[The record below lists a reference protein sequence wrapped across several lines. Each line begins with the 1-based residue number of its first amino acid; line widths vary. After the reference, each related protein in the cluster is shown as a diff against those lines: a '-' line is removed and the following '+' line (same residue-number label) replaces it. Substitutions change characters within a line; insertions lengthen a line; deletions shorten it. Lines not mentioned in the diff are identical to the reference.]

1 MVLRSG
7 GYVLKQFKLL
17 SLILFLCV
25 LSACGAKN
33 NDWETTEG
41 EQRYQATS
49 IAEHVSAMCF
59 SQDNL
64 YLQKIDSGEILQYGG
79 GSLLTAPNSGF
90 TRAGEGSVIVAEAVN
105 AERFA
110 VHIHNPAANTQ
121 TDMDVSVENSG
132 MAQLKCNQLLM
143 FQDQIVLTW
152 TGTNSQLSS
161 YRYGFVRID
170 TTTQS
175 VSRSKS
181 LKAAPAGFAVL
192 DDKLYAAAGDKLY
205 LVTEDALKQEAAF
218 PFQIQACGPGP
229 EGSVILASELALF
242 QWVPGTNQL
251 TELLRWG
258 DVLLSAAPSQIA
270 ADSSGR
276 IYCLS
281 DTTVFCCTAQADTS
295 DTNTLILATDTPQS
309 VGGMVAQFNQSHTD
323 YQIVVETYSS
333 EDKSRLNMD
342 FATGNTP
349 DIFCFGTDFYGMS
362 PFKPSV
368 YAAKGMLLDM
378 YSFIDSDPELTRDSF
393 LPNVLGALES
403 ENGAI
408 YTMPSG
414 FWADVIVGSSHEI
427 GNRSSWNF
435 QEMQEVVNELGY
447 EGPVMGPHVTQDL
460 LLQFVLAYNQDEF
473 VDWAS
478 GTCRFDTEAFG
489 ELLQFVAQAPETQN
503 LSDERNDFELISAG
517 EQLLMYGKLGNVKSI
532 QKFQQNFGT
541 TDLSFVG
548 FPASSGIGNAISYDM
563 SLAISAGCQAPDAA
577 WEFVRAFYLDDYDAP
592 AFPVNQVALKRKFAQ
607 EQEKAGETVLSDGTG
622 FEVRMTAPSDDEC
635 DTVLALIESLDRVYR
650 FDPELYQIVFEEAS
664 AFFKGEA
671 SLPDVLPKIQNRAQ
685 IYISEQS
692 Q

>member
-1 MVLRSG
+1 M
-7 GYVLKQFKLL
+7 LKQSKLL
-17 SLILFLCV
+17 SLMLCLCV

-33 NDWETTEG
+33 NDWETTKG
-41 EQRYQATS
+41 DQRYQAVT
-49 IAEHVSAMCF
+49 IADHSSAMCL

-64 YLQKIDSGEILQYGG
+64 YLQKADSGEILQYGG
-79 GSLLTAPNSGF
+79 GNLVTAPNSSF
-90 TRAGEGSVIVAEAVN
+90 TRTDDGKLIVAEPLGSEN
-105 AERFA
+105 LA
-110 VHIHNPAANTQ
+110 VHVYDMSTNTQ
-121 TDMDVSVENSG
+121 TDISLSVEGSG
-132 MAQLKCNQLLM
+132 MAHLQCNQLLM

-152 TGTNSQLSS
+152 TGANSQLSS

-175 VSRSKS
+175 VSLSKS
-181 LKAAPAGFAVL
+181 LKAVPAGFAVL

-205 LVTEDALKQEAAF
+205 LVTEDALKQEATF
-218 PFQIQACGPGP
+218 PFQIQACGAGP

-270 ADSSGR
+270 VDSSGR
-276 IYCLS
+276 VYCLA

-295 DTNTLILATDTPQS
+295 DANTLILATDTPQS
-309 VGGMVAQFNQSHTD
+309 VGSMVAQFNQSHTD

-333 EDKSRLNMD
+333 EDKSRLNVD
-342 FATGNTP
+342 LATGNTP

-362 PFKPSV
+362 PFQPSV

-378 YSFIDSDPELTRDSF
+378 YSFIDNDPELTRDSF

-403 ENGAI
+403 EDGAI

-414 FWADVIVGSSHEI
+414 FWADVIVGNSHRI
-427 GNRSSWNF
+427 DNRSSWNF

-489 ELLQFVAQAPETQN
+489 ELLQFVAQAPETQD
-503 LSDERNDFELISAG
+503 SSEERNDFELIAAG

-563 SLAISAGCQAPDAA
+563 SLAISAGCQATDAA
-577 WEFVRAFYLDDYDAP
+577 WEFVREFYLDDYDAP
-592 AFPVNQVALKRKFAQ
+592 AFPVNKAALLRKFAQ
-607 EQEKAGETVLSDGTG
+607 EQAEDGETVLSDSTG
-622 FEVRMTAPSDDEC
+622 FEVRMTAPSDEEC

-671 SLPDVLPKIQNRAQ
+671 NLSDVLPKIQNRAQ